1 LEDRTVTNENEIR
14 RERVRTVSIGLRA
27 GVSDKLGSIW
37 WAFLLR
43 GVFAIALGIFA
54 LFWPS
59 QSLSVLVLAVGF
71 YCVAD
76 GATGLVGALR
86 YPELREHLVQALV
99 VLGIGVVLVFLPE
112 ATLRTLLV
120 LLGAAA
126 LIAGI
131 GQILTAR
138 RLPTDDPERG
148 AIMTI
153 GIAAAIVGLV
163 LAFWPGS
170 GIAVISWVIGI
181 AVILIGAFLIY
192 LGSRFKRLKARIGT
206 LGDGESGIE

>member
-1 LEDRTVTNENEIR
+1 VTDENEIR
-14 RERVRTVSIGLRA
+14 RERFRTVAIGLRA
-27 GVSDKLGSIW
+27 GVSNKLGSLW

-59 QSLSVLVLAVGF
+59 QSLSVLVFAVGL

-86 YPELREHLVQALV
+86 FPELREHLVQALV
-99 VLGIGVVLVFLPE
+99 VLGIGTVLVFWPA

-153 GIAAAIVGLV
+153 GITAALVGLV

-181 AVILIGAFLIY
+181 AVILIGALLIY
-192 LGSRFKRLKARIGT
+192 LGSRFKRLETRIGT
-206 LGDGESGIE
+206 QGDGESGIK

>member
-1 LEDRTVTNENEIR
+1 MTDENEIR
-14 RERVRTVSIGLRA
+14 RERFRTVAIGLRA
-27 GVSDKLGSIW
+27 GVSNKLGSIW

-54 LFWPS
+54 FFWPS
-59 QSLSVLVLAVGF
+59 HSLSVLVFAVGL

-76 GATGLVGALR
+76 GTTGLVGALR
-86 YPELREHLVQALV
+86 FPELREHLVQALV
-99 VLGIGVVLVFLPE
+99 VLGIGTVLVFWPA

-153 GIAAAIVGLV
+153 GITAALVGLV

-181 AVILIGAFLIY
+181 AVILIGALLIY
-192 LGSRFKRLKARIGT
+192 LGSRFKRLETRIWTRG
-206 LGDGESGIE
+206 GGESDIE

>member
-1 LEDRTVTNENEIR
+1 MTGEHDIR
-14 RERVRTVSIGLRA
+14 RERIRAAAIGVRT

-37 WAFLLR
+37 WSFLLR
-43 GVFAIALGIFA
+43 GLFAIALGLFA
-54 LFWPS
+54 LLWPGL
-59 QSLSVLVLAVGF
+59 SLSVLVLAVGI
-71 YCVAD
+71 YCTAY
-76 GATGLVGALR
+76 GAAGLIGALR
-86 YPELREHLVQALV
+86 HPELREYVAQALI
-99 VLGIGVVLVFLPE
+99 VLGIGGVLVFWPE
-112 ATLRTLLV
+112 ASLRTLLV

-126 LIAGI
+126 LIVGI

-170 GIAVISWVIGI
+170 GVAVISWVIGI
-181 AVILIGAFLIY
+181 AAILIGALLIY
-192 LGSRFKRLKARIGT
+192 LGSRFKRLKVRIRT
-206 LGDGESGIE
+206 TSI

>member
-1 LEDRTVTNENEIR
+1 MTDENEIR
-14 RERVRTVSIGLRA
+14 RERFRTVAIGLRA
-27 GVSDKLGSIW
+27 GVSNKLGSIW

-59 QSLSVLVLAVGF
+59 QSLSVLVFAVGL

-86 YPELREHLVQALV
+86 FPELREHLVQALV
-99 VLGIGVVLVFLPE
+99 VLGIGTVLVFWPA

-126 LIAGI
+126 LIVGI

-153 GIAAAIVGLV
+153 GITAVLVGLV

-181 AVILIGAFLIY
+181 AVILIGALLIY
-192 LGSRFKRLKARIGT
+192 LGSRFKRLETRIGT

>member
-1 LEDRTVTNENEIR
+1 MTDENEIR
-14 RERVRTVSIGLRA
+14 RERFRTVAIGLRA
-27 GVSDKLGSIW
+27 GVSNKLGSLW

-59 QSLSVLVLAVGF
+59 QSLSVLVFAVGL

-86 YPELREHLVQALV
+86 FPELREHLVQALV
-99 VLGIGVVLVFLPE
+99 ILGIGTVLVFWPA

-153 GIAAAIVGLV
+153 GITAALVGLV

-181 AVILIGAFLIY
+181 AVILIGALLIY
-192 LGSRFKRLKARIGT
+192 LGSRFKRLETRIGT
-206 LGDGESGIE
+206 QGDGESGIE

>member
-1 LEDRTVTNENEIR
+1 MTDENEIR
-14 RERVRTVSIGLRA
+14 RERFRTVAIGLRA
-27 GVSDKLGSIW
+27 GVSNKLGSLW

-59 QSLSVLVLAVGF
+59 QSLSVLVFAVGL

-86 YPELREHLVQALV
+86 FPELREHLVQALL
-99 VLGIGVVLVFLPE
+99 VLGIGTVLVFWPA

-153 GIAAAIVGLV
+153 GITAALVGLV

-181 AVILIGAFLIY
+181 AVILIGALLIY
-192 LGSRFKRLKARIGT
+192 LGSRFKRLETRIGT
-206 LGDGESGIE
+206 RGDGESGIE